1 MAQSVRRYKRVV
13 VKIGSNVI
21 TAADGG
27 LDLERIAALTDQVA
41 RLYRAGVEVIMV
53 SSGAVASG
61 RSHLKTKS
69 KKLDSVAQR
78 QLFSAVGQARLIN
91 LYYDLFG
98 KYDIVCGQVLTTKE
112 SLSTRMHYLN
122 QRNCMRVM
130 LENGVVPI
138 LNENDTISV
147 TELMFTDNDELSG
160 MVAAMM
166 GADALFI
173 LSNIDGIYNGNPNDA
188 GSEVIRKVSGS
199 VDDLSQYISTT
210 KSQFGRGGM
219 LTKCRI
225 ACKVA
230 DEGIEVVIANGK
242 RDDVLC
248 DLILEGRD
256 LISTRFEPSTKP
268 ISDVKKW
275 IAHSD
280 GFAKGE
286 LHINEGAYGAMMQ
299 NVATSLLPVGV
310 SAVVGEFEKDDI
322 VKLISSD
329 GVYMG
334 VGRVAYSSDEARR
347 IAGEKGHKAIVH
359 YDYLYLE

>member
-1 MAQSVRRYKRVV
+1 MGYTNRYKRVV
-13 VKIGSNVI
+13 VKIGSNVL
-21 TAADGG
+21 TSSDGT
-27 LDLERIAALTDQVA
+27 LDMDRIAALTDQVA

-61 RSHLKTKS
+61 RSQITPKVKR
-69 KKLDSVAQR
+69 LDSVAAR
-78 QLFSAVGQARLIN
+78 QLFSAVGQAKLIN
-91 LYYDLFG
+91 RYYDLFG

-112 SLSTRMHYLN
+112 SLSTRRHYLN
-122 QRNCMRVM
+122 QRNCMGVM

-138 LNENDTISV
+138 INENDTISV

-160 MVAAMM
+160 MVATMM

-173 LSNIDGIYNGNPNDA
+173 LSNIDGIYSGDPKDPE
-188 GSEVIRKVSGS
+188 SEVIRTVSGS
-199 VDDLSQYISTT
+199 VSDLSQYISTT

-230 DEGIEVVIANGK
+230 DEGVEVVIANGK
-242 RDDVLC
+242 RDNILC
-248 DLILEGRD
+248 DLILEGKD
-256 LISTRFEPSTKP
+256 VVCTRFTPSEKE
-268 ISDVKKW
+268 ISDIKKW

-286 LHINEGAYGAMMQ
+286 LHINEGAYEAMLKPE
-299 NVATSLLPVGV
+299 AKSLLPIGV
-310 SAVVGEFEKDDI
+310 VQVVGHFEKDDI
-322 VKLISSD
+322 VKIIAPS
-329 GVYMG
+329 GENIG
-334 VGRVAYSSDEARR
+334 VGRVSASSDRARK